1 VARRRGA
8 WHGVGN
14 AIVVFQSQRSYIPNG
29 VLFWTGNRKV
39 VQVPIEAVLEEIEIL
54 TPADELEAQKQR
66 DAEEVAEF
74 ITRQVLERGA
84 TFFDG

>member
-1 VARRRGA
+1 M
-8 WHGVGN
+8 
-14 AIVVFQSQRSYIPNG
+14 
-29 VLFWTGNRKV
+29 
-39 VQVPIEAVLEEIEIL
+39 PIEAVIEEIETL
-54 TPADELEAQKQR
+54 TSAEDELEARNQR

>member
-1 VARRRGA
+1 
-8 WHGVGN
+8 
-14 AIVVFQSQRSYIPNG
+14 
-29 VLFWTGNRKV
+29 
-39 VQVPIEAVLEEIEIL
+39 VPIEAVLEEIEIL